1 MAKKFW
7 LMKTEP
13 EVFGIEDLK
22 KRPKQTEYW
31 DGVRNYRSRNEMRD
45 NMSTGDQVL
54 FYHSSSDIIG
64 VAGVAE
70 IAGPAV
76 PDPTA
81 LDPKSKYYD
90 PKAKPDANPWVMIPV
105 KFKAAFKEVVPL
117 STLKETPGLESMLVT
132 KRGIRWSIQP
142 VTPEEFRIV
151 VALAKT

>member
-45 NMSTGDQVL
+45 NMSVGDQVL
-54 FYHSSSDIIG
+54 FYHSSSDVIG

-70 IAGPAV
+70 ISGPAV

-81 LDPKSKYYD
+81 LDPKSKYHD
-90 PKAKPDANPWVMIPV
+90 PKAKPGANPWVMIPV
-105 KFKAAFKEVVPL
+105 KFKAAFKKVVTL
-117 STLKETPGLESMLVT
+117 ATLKETPGLEGMLVT

-142 VTPEEFRIV
+142 VTAEEFRIV
-151 VALAKT
+151 VELAKT